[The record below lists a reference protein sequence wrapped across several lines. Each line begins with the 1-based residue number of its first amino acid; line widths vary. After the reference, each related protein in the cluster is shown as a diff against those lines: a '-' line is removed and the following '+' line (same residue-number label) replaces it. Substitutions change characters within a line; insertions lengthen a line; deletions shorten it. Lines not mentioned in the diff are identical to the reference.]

1 MITKKT
7 ATAKAKT
14 IKQQQNIEIFRS
26 APFAENKCY
35 QKMGNRGVFM
45 TV

>member
-26 APFAENKCY
+26 APFSENKFY
-35 QKMGNRGVFM
+35 HKMDNRGVFM
-45 TV
+45 TL